1 MARLFTKITS
11 ISKVSYGHW
20 KIVVEKQNFNK
31 QCHLSSV
38 TKWKYTTTDSMLID
52 DYNRGESYAKVRQ
65 AENML
70 IYMAKKHGSK
80 RIIKI

>member
-1 MARLFTKITS
+1 MARLNTS
-11 ISKVSYGHW
+11 ISSITKIGYGHW
-20 KIVVEKQNFNK
+20 KVVVVKRNYNRECMLN
-31 QCHLSSV
+31 SI
-38 TKWKYTTTDSMLID
+38 TEWKYTTTDSMLID
-52 DYNRGESYAKVRQ
+52 DYNHGESNAKVRQ